1 MVEMGYENMF
11 FSRYVNLNSMT
22 CLHVIRSEHISKRFV
37 LRFCA
42 RKMVAKNKSLNIKN
56 SYLKV

>member
-22 CLHVIRSEHISKRFV
+22 CLYVIRSEHIFKRFM
-37 LRFCA
+37 LIFCA